1 MNKIIYTEGFLTLL
15 RTIFFMYYG
24 NIIMFKKL
32 SAHFIIKIFLC
43 AILISVIFS
52 CAPVNQYGENITN
65 TSVENTNAFVTWPH
79 EKSDLLPDP
88 VLIFGKLPNGFRYV
102 LMENH
107 KPKDRVS
114 MHLNVQAGSL
124 HESDDQQGLA
134 HFLEHMLFNGSTH
147 FKPGELV
154 KYFQSIGMEF
164 GPDAN
169 AHTGFHET
177 VYDILLPNGDM
188 ENLKNGLTVIKDYA
202 EGALLLPSE
211 IDRERRVVLS
221 EKRTRDSVGYRTY
234 VATLNFEFPHAK
246 LSKRLP
252 IGKEETLKNADHH
265 RLKAFYD
272 SWYRPEKMIL
282 VMVGDFDT
290 QSAVSLIKENFS
302 SLSGRTPSVPEPDI
316 GKINHFGI
324 TSFYHFEKEAGTTRT
339 SIQVVKK
346 VSKEPDSFAFQ
357 KQRLIEDIANRI
369 VQNRLNAMVRKAGTP
384 FTDASIGSGI
394 SLNQIKFAEI
404 TGECSPANWKKSLF
418 LIEQTLREAL
428 TFGFTESELDRV
440 KKDFLS
446 ELDNAVKDASTRNSR
461 HLARKILWDLNASRV
476 SMSPEQE
483 KELFTPLINSLTLQD
498 VYDAFNEIWSP
509 EHRLILVTGNA
520 ELTGT
525 DKEARSHILTV
536 YHESNKAKLS
546 KPAEKKTVTFPYLQE
561 PGKEGRIVRTTKIPD
576 LEIVQIDFENGV
588 RLNLKK
594 TDFKANQVIINL
606 AFGLGR
612 ISEPLKKSGLAAL
625 STKVINESGLGALD
639 KDGLD
644 RAMAG
649 KSTDVSFDVAEDH
662 FYFKGETVTHE
673 VPLLFQLL
681 YAHLID
687 PGFHEDA
694 YALAMERFSQEY
706 AELSRSVDGAMV
718 LWGNR
723 FLAGGDSRFGLPS
736 FEKFKQLTLEHVRSW
751 IQTSLKTDAME
762 LSVVGDFDMDS
773 VIKLAA
779 RYLGT
784 LSLNTQVCESSDSR
798 LPEFPAGQ
806 FRKISVATEIP
817 KGMVIVSYPTEG
829 LWNISRTRRLSV
841 LADIVSD
848 RLRDQIREKLGSA
861 YSTFA
866 FNRPSRAYPEYGVFQ
881 AGVSINPKEAN
892 MLVNQIKKIVS
903 GLVADGA
910 TQDELHR
917 AVSPTLTS
925 IKEMMRTNNYW
936 LSTVLTGSRIHP
948 QQLVWSRTI
957 MKDYASVTKEEVS
970 NIAKKYLDNE
980 KAATIIVIPK

>member
-1 MNKIIYTEGFLTLL
+1 VNKTGYAEGFFTFL
-15 RTIFFMYYG
+15 RTILLMCSG

-32 SAHFIIKIFLC
+32 SVPYIIKALLC
-43 AILISVIFS
+43 AALTVVLFS
-52 CAPVNQYGENITN
+52 CVSVNQHVQSAAKK
-65 TSVENTNAFVTWPH
+65 SVEPIDALVKWPH

-88 VLIFGKLPNGFRYV
+88 TVIFGKLPNGFRYV

-107 KPKDRVS
+107 TPKDRGS
-114 MHLNVQAGSL
+114 MHLDVQAGSL
-124 HESDDQQGLA
+124 YESDDQQGLA

-164 GPDAN
+164 GADAN
-169 AHTGFHET
+169 AHTGFNET
-177 VYDILLPNGDM
+177 VYDILLPNGDSK
-188 ENLKNGLTVIKDYA
+188 NLKKGLTVIKDYA

-211 IDRERRVVLS
+211 IDSERRVVLA
-221 EKRTRDSVGYRTY
+221 EKRTRDSVEYRTY

-246 LSKRLP
+246 ISKRLP
-252 IGKEETLKNADHH
+252 IGKEEIVKNADHN
-265 RLKAFYD
+265 RLKKFYD

-302 SLSGRTPSVPEPDI
+302 SLSGRAPPVPEPDV

-324 TSFYHFEKEAGTTRT
+324 KSFYHFEKEAGNTTT
-339 SIQVVKK
+339 SIEIVKK

-357 KQRLIEDIANRI
+357 KQRLIENIANRI
-369 VQNRLNAMVRKAGTP
+369 VQDRLNAIVGKAGTP
-384 FTDASIGSGI
+384 FTSASISSGI
-394 SLNQIKFAEI
+394 FLNQIKFAEI
-404 TGECSPANWKKSLF
+404 TAESSPENWKESLF
-418 LIEQTLREAL
+418 LIEQTLRKAL
-428 TFGFTESELDRV
+428 TFGFTKSELDRV

-446 ELDNAVKDASTRNSR
+446 ELDNEIKKASTRNSR
-461 HLARKILWDLNASRV
+461 HLARKIIWDLNASRV
-476 SMSPEQE
+476 FMSPEQE
-483 KELFTPLINSLTLQD
+483 KELFTPLINSLTSQQ
-498 VYDAFNEIWSP
+498 VYDAFKEIWTP

-520 ELTGT
+520 ELTET
-525 DKEARSHILTV
+525 DKDARSQILAV
-536 YHESNKAKLS
+536 YDKSNKVKLS
-546 KPAEKKTVTFPYLQE
+546 KPAEKKTATFPYLQE
-561 PGKEGRIVRTTKIPD
+561 PEKEGQIVRTKKIPD
-576 LEIVQIDFENGV
+576 LEIVQIDFKNGT

-594 TDFKANQVIINL
+594 TDFKANQVLINL
-606 AFGLGR
+606 AFGSGKTC
-612 ISEPLKKSGLAAL
+612 EPLPGLAAL

-639 KDGLD
+639 KDEVE

-649 KSTDVSFDVAEDH
+649 KSTDVFFDVAEDH
-662 FYFKGETVTHE
+662 FCFKGEAVTQE

-681 YAHLID
+681 YAHLVD
-687 PGFHEDA
+687 PGFREDA
-694 YALAMERFSQEY
+694 YTLSMERFRQEY
-706 AELSRSVDGAMV
+706 LELSGSVDGAMV
-718 LWGNR
+718 LSGNR

-736 FEKFKQLTLEHVRSW
+736 FEEFKQLTLENVRSW
-751 IQTSLKTDAME
+751 IETSLKTNTLE
-762 LSVVGDFDMDS
+762 VSVVGDFDMDS

-784 LSLNTQVCESSDSR
+784 LSLNTQVCKSSESR

-806 FRKISVATEIP
+806 FRKISVATKIP
-817 KGMVIVSYPTEG
+817 KGMVIVAYPTEG
-829 LWNISRTRRLSV
+829 MWNISRTRRLSV

-848 RLRDQIREKLGSA
+848 RFREQIREKLGSA

-881 AGVSINPKEAN
+881 TGVSINPEEAN
-892 MLVNQIKKIVS
+892 MLVNKIKKIVS

-917 AVSPTLTS
+917 ALSPTLTS

-936 LSTVLTGSRIHP
+936 LDTVLTGSKKYP
-948 QQLVWSRTI
+948 QQLDWSRTI

-970 NIAKKYLDNE
+970 NVAKKYLDNE

>member
-1 MNKIIYTEGFLTLL
+1 
-15 RTIFFMYYG
+15 
-24 NIIMFKKL
+24 MFKKL
-32 SAHFIIKIFLC
+32 SGFFITTLLLYAAIIFVF
-43 AILISVIFS
+43 SS
-52 CAPVNQYGENITN
+52 CA
-65 TSVENTNAFVTWPH
+65 SVDQTVQGGKKGAEEPIDAFVKWPH
-79 EKSDLLPDP
+79 VKSDLLPDP

-107 KPKDRVS
+107 EPKDRVS

-164 GPDAN
+164 GADAN
-169 AHTGFHET
+169 AHTGFNET
-177 VYDILLPNGDM
+177 VYDILLPNGDRK
-188 ENLKNGLTVIKDYA
+188 NLKKGLTVIKDYT

-211 IDRERRVVLS
+211 IDSERRVVLA
-221 EKRTRDSVGYRTY
+221 EMRTRDSAEYRTY
-234 VATLNFEFPHAK
+234 IATLNFEFPHAK
-246 LSKRLP
+246 ISKRLP
-252 IGKEETLKNADHH
+252 LGKEEIVKNADHN

-272 SWYRPEKMIL
+272 SWYRPENMIL

-302 SLSGRTPSVPEPDI
+302 SLSGRAPPVPEPDL

-324 TSFYHFEKEAGTTRT
+324 KSFYHLEKEAGNTTT
-339 SIQVVKK
+339 SIEVVEK
-346 VSKEPDSFAFQ
+346 VSKEPDSLVFQ
-357 KQRLIEDIANRI
+357 KQRLIENIANRI
-369 VQNRLNAMVRKAGTP
+369 VQDRLNAMVGKAGTP
-384 FTDASIGSGI
+384 FTSASIGSGI
-394 SLNQIKFAEI
+394 FLNQIKFAEI
-404 TGECSPANWKKSLF
+404 TADSSPENWKKSLF
-418 LIEQTLREAL
+418 LIEQTLRGAL
-428 TFGFTESELDRV
+428 TFGFSKSELDRV

-446 ELDNAVKDASTRNSR
+446 ELDNEVKNASTRNSR
-461 HLARKILWDLNASRV
+461 HLARKIIWDLNTSRV
-476 SMSPEQE
+476 FMSPEQE

-520 ELTGT
+520 ELTGM
-525 DKEARSHILTV
+525 DKDARSQILAA
-536 YHESNKAKLS
+536 YAKSNKVKLS
-546 KPAEKKTVTFPYLQE
+546 RPTEKKTATFPYLQE
-561 PGKEGRIVRTTKIPD
+561 PEKEGQIVRTKKIPD
-576 LEIVQIDFENGV
+576 LEIVQIDFKNGT

-594 TDFKANQVIINL
+594 TDFKANQVLINL
-606 AFGLGR
+606 AFGSGKTC
-612 ISEPLKKSGLAAL
+612 EPLPGLAAL

-639 KDGLD
+639 KDEVE

-649 KSTDVSFDVAEDH
+649 KSTDVFFDVAEDH
-662 FYFKGETVTHE
+662 FYLKGETVTQE

-681 YAHLID
+681 YAHLVD
-687 PGFHEDA
+687 PGFREDA
-694 YALAMERFSQEY
+694 YTLAMERFSQEY
-706 AELSRSVDGAMV
+706 TELSSSVDGAMA
-718 LWGNR
+718 LSGNR

-736 FEKFKQLTLEHVRSW
+736 FEEFKQLTLENVRSW
-751 IQTSLKTDAME
+751 IETSLKTHTLE
-762 LSVVGDFDMDS
+762 VSVVGDFDMDM

-784 LSLNTQVCESSDSR
+784 LSLNTQVCKSSEFG

-806 FRKISVATEIP
+806 FLKISVATKIP
-817 KGMVIVSYPTEG
+817 KGMVIVAYPTEG

-848 RLRDQIREKLGSA
+848 RLREQIREKLGSA

-881 AGVSINPKEAN
+881 TGVSINPEEAN
-892 MLVNQIKKIVS
+892 MLVNKIKKIIS
-903 GLVADGA
+903 GLAADGA

-917 AVSPTLTS
+917 ALSPTLTS
-925 IKEMMRTNNYW
+925 IKEMMRTNTYW
-936 LSTVLTGSRIHP
+936 LSTVLTGSKKHP
-948 QQLVWSRTI
+948 QQLDWSRTI

-970 NIAKKYLDNE
+970 DIAKKYLDNE
-980 KAATIIVIPK
+980 KAATIMVIPK